1 MSPVTR
7 ATPRR
12 LAPPRLLQ
20 AVRGVSAG
28 GLSREIL
35 AGVTLAAL
43 MIPLNIGYAQ
53 VAGLPPIVGLYAAI
67 LPSIIWA
74 LTCNSRHV
82 VASPDAAIGAM
93 IIALVSPLAAPD
105 DPRYVQLVFAQALL
119 CGLIFVAFWAF
130 RLGFLATFLSHAVLV
145 GFITGLGVEVL
156 VSQVRKIMGVSV
168 EAEGFFREAWGT
180 LLAIPEASL
189 WSVAIGVG
197 TIVVIRVLKRVAPK
211 LPGALIALALAT
223 VIVALLNLD
232 QRGVSVLGEIP
243 AGLPAFALPAVS
255 LGEYMALF
263 PGALALAAVTLAEA
277 PLIARRYAE
286 QYGEEL
292 DVDQDLFAFGA
303 ANATAG
309 LFGGLSVGSSAS
321 RTAAMDSVG
330 ARTQIP
336 SLVAGLVV
344 AVILLFFTDLLAL
357 LPNAALAGIVAN
369 AVVKLIEL
377 GEFRELSR
385 VRRSEF
391 GVAAVACVAVLVLG
405 ALQGVIIAF
414 VLSLI
419 DLIWRASQ
427 PYTAVL
433 AELPAGQGFD
443 APAGPP
449 VSTTMPGLVIYR
461 FGAPLY
467 FANAGRF
474 QDEVKA
480 LATEPTPPVRW
491 FVLDAQAITDIDTSG
506 ARALAQTVTFL
517 KAQGI
522 TFAISR
528 AETPVP
534 ALLARYE
541 LLEQIGEERLFN
553 TNRSAVEAFKQLTSA
568 QANHPS

>member
-1 MSPVTR
+1 MSHVTR

-12 LAPPRLLQ
+12 LAPPRFLQ

-28 GLSREIL
+28 SLSREIL

-53 VAGLPPIVGLYAAI
+53 VAGLPPIVGLHAAI
-67 LPSIIWA
+67 LPAIVWA
-74 LTCNSRHV
+74 LTCHTRHV
-82 VASPDAAIGAM
+82 VASPDAAIAAM
-93 IIALVSPLAAPD
+93 IIALVSPFAAPD
-105 DPRYVQLVFAQALL
+105 EPRYAQLVFAQALI

-130 RLGFLATFLSHAVLV
+130 RLGFLANFLSHAVLV

-156 VSQVRKIMGVSV
+156 FSQIRKIMGVSV
-168 EAEGFFREAWGT
+168 EAEGFFREAWAT

-189 WSVAIGVG
+189 WSVVIGVG
-197 TIVVIRVLKRVAPK
+197 TIIVIRALQRVAPK
-211 LPGALIALALAT
+211 LPGALIGLVLAT
-223 VIVALLNLD
+223 ILVSVLGLD
-232 QRGVSVLGEIP
+232 QRGVSVLGAVP
-243 AGLPAFALPAVS
+243 SGLSTFALPNVKWADY
-255 LGEYMALF
+255 LALF

-286 QYGEEL
+286 KYGEPL

-303 ANATAG
+303 ANAAAG
-309 LFGGLSVGSSAS
+309 LFGGFSVGSSAS

-336 SLVAGLVV
+336 SLVAGVVV

-369 AVVKLIEL
+369 AVVKLIEVD
-377 GEFRELSR
+377 EFRELRR

-391 GVAAVACVAVLVLG
+391 WVAAFACVAVLVLG

-427 PYTAVL
+427 PHTAVL
-433 AELPAGQGFD
+433 VEQPDGQSFE
-443 APAGPP
+443 APEGAP
-449 VSTTMPGLVIYR
+449 VQTTRPGLIIYR
-461 FGAPLY
+461 FSAPLY

-474 QDEVKA
+474 QDEVKS
-480 LATEPTPPVRW
+480 LAANAAPPVRW
-491 FVLDAQAITDIDTSG
+491 FVLDAAAISDIDTTG
-506 ARALAQTVTFL
+506 ARALAQTITAL

-528 AETPVP
+528 ARTPVP
-534 ALLARYE
+534 DLLERYE
-541 LLEQIGEERLFN
+541 LLEQIGKERLFV
-553 TNRSAVEAFKQLTSA
+553 TNRAAVRAFEQVAGA
-568 QANHPS
+568 Q